1 MRQET
6 QPVGEQGE
14 FGDGQRP
21 PETDLN
27 IGEMAVGVAV
37 EHHAENQRA
46 MLSRRRVLKW
56 GGGLV
61 LALSSAGTVARIAG
75 HIWHE
80 EAAPTLTVLSLKHDF
95 DDMMAALPTDEQLL
109 AQVPYLVD
117 GRGQRITSVNLDA
130 FQAIRGTSGPV
141 DSTEGI
147 VGTSNNLGRGTMSD
161 SGGPFNQPHSVGEV
175 AEQSLDSAARSTL
188 GLGAIRIGTFAI
200 PGAYSG
206 YAYPGESRQYG
217 ILAQLSD
224 PRLHKFLIDAD
235 PDELV
240 WLRYEG
246 GFDDYRLMAVNT
258 AQLAG
263 NLSGI
268 IAAVQSKRLVTPE
281 EAQRATDQFHAMKQ
295 QMQTIATNY
304 GLHLETAAEII
315 AGINHER
322 IARGHSN
329 LVWKMVT
336 PWSLEHQNRLAF
348 SALSGDN
355 NDPALGKYLKPD
367 LTDSQFLNR
376 WYLDVGAIP
385 GGHDIAHWAWVLM
398 LQAQNTAMQ
407 RIMAR
412 YPELLIIPED
422 LYGVNDQDNFYLAQL
437 PDGTLD
443 PDGDGHPGMVNNRIA
458 GIQQLAVVH
467 LGQWERNV
475 YGKGQ
480 QQASAYAH
488 FPGSVAA

>member
-1 MRQET
+1 MSQELHRAGG
-6 QPVGEQGE
+6 GEYGE
-14 FGDGQRP
+14 AQRT
-21 PETDLN
+21 PEAGLN
-27 IGEMAVGVAV
+27 IGEMAVSAAV
-37 EHHAENQRA
+37 ERHTENQQA
-46 MLSRRRVLKW
+46 MVSRRRILKW
-56 GGGLV
+56 GAGLV
-61 LALSSAGTVARIAG
+61 VALSSAGTVARVAE

-95 DDMMAALPTDEQLL
+95 DDMMAALPTDGQLL

-117 GRGQRITSVNLDA
+117 GRGRRITSVNLDE
-130 FQAIRGTSGPV
+130 FQATRGTSGPV
-141 DSTEGI
+141 NSTEGI

-161 SGGPFNQPHSVGEV
+161 RGGPFNQPHSVGEV
-175 AEQSLDSAARSTL
+175 AEQSLDQSARSTL
-188 GLGAIRIGTFAI
+188 GIGAIRVGTFAI

-224 PRLHKFLIDAD
+224 PRLREFLINAD
-235 PDELV
+235 PNELV

-263 NLSGI
+263 NLSEI
-268 IAAVQSKRLVTPE
+268 ITAVQSKRLVTPE
-281 EAQRATDQFHAMKQ
+281 EAEKAQLQFSAMKQ
-295 QMQTIATNY
+295 QMQTIAANY
-304 GLHLETAAEII
+304 GLNLEAAADII
-315 AGINHER
+315 AGINRER
-322 IARGHSN
+322 IVNGNSSV
-329 LVWKMVT
+329 VWKMVT

-355 NDPALGKYLKPD
+355 NDPALSRYLQPD
-367 LTDSQFLNR
+367 LTDPQFLKR
-376 WYLDVGAIP
+376 WYLDVAAIP
-385 GGHDIAHWAWVLM
+385 GGHEIAHWAWVLM
-398 LQAQNTAMQ
+398 LQAQNAAMQ

-422 LYGVNDQDNFYLAQL
+422 LYGVNDQEDFYLARL

-443 PDGDGHPGMVNNRIA
+443 PDGDGHPGMVDGRIA

-480 QQASAYAH
+480 QQASAYAR
-488 FPGSVAA
+488 FPGSIAA